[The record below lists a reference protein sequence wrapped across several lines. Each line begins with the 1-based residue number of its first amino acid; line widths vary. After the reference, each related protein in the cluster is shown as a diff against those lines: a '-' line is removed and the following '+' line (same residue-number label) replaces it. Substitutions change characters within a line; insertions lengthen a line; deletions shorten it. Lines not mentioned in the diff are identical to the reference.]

1 MSTRKGEPIIR
12 LSNKH
17 ESGAVSEALRVYELA
32 EDRGTMKVITY
43 SVFPELDPP
52 RATYD
57 VMVFTASLLSVL
69 PALFYFYSRHY
80 SQAPQAARGLF
91 VCARLCVAPHC
102 GGAKPCS
109 RRTTHEYRYRT
120 GRAPWPQ
127 SR

>member
-1 MSTRKGEPIIR
+1 MTREGEPIIR

-57 VMVFTASLLSVL
+57 VMVFTAYEK
-69 PALFYFYSRHY
+69 PAESDKE
-80 SQAPQAARGLF
+80 S
-91 VCARLCVAPHC
+91 
-102 GGAKPCS
+102 S
-109 RRTTHEYRYRT
+109 SSSSDSEDD
-120 GRAPWPQ
+120 
-127 SR
+127 